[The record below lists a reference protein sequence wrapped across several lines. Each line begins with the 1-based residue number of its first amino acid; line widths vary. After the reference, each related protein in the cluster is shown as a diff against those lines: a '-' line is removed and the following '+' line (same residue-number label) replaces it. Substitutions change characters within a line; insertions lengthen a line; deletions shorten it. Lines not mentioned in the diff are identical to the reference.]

1 MRYMLD
7 TDTCI
12 YLIKEKPAHVLRRF
26 RSLRVSDIG
35 VSAITCA
42 ELQHGVEKSARPR
55 ENALAL
61 VKFLTPLEIAA
72 FDDMAA
78 ADYGT
83 IRAALERE
91 GRVIGAMDLLIAAH
105 ARSLGV
111 ILITNNIDEFKR
123 VAGLALENWATLT

>member
-7 TDTCI
+7 TDICI
-12 YLIKEKPAHVLRRF
+12 HLIKERPAHVLRRF

-35 VSAITCA
+35 VSAITYA

-55 ENALAL
+55 ENARAL
-61 VKFLTPLEIAA
+61 VKFLTPIEIAA

-78 ADYGT
+78 VEYGA

-111 ILITNNIDEFKR
+111 ILITNNVDEFKR
-123 VAGLALENWATLT
+123 VAGLALENWASLT